1 MGFGFGDHMDEWLD
15 VTEVVHRADD
25 LIDMGLFDEAARLVE
40 RYAEIY
46 RDHWEIPY
54 IYSRICN
61 ETGKHA
67 QAVRYLHYSIKLGGH
82 NVDCYLGLF
91 YAYTQIG
98 RMRRGAR
105 YLFRARSKAP
115 NNSDVLSALIWY
127 YGETNRFKLGLGVFS
142 HARELGIDNPD
153 IYRNAGLIYQRL
165 GDYAGAGDCFRRALE
180 LAPLSD
186 ELHDLLAD
194 LYILMGQADKAIALY
209 EELLEKSENN
219 VHALSRLVFCLAQ
232 HGDTA
237 KAEEIARRTT
247 KLYPN
252 SPVGYVD
259 LAYVHLNAADFTSAL
274 EQVERALSVAPLEA
288 EAYRVKGIVLSEQE
302 HDQEAEEAFLS
313 ALSLD
318 KDNPEIMRDYYHHLR
333 KVGDFRKME
342 QVVRSVIQKEKPYC
356 VEDYWFLADH
366 YWEEGKSLKAFQCL
380 NRAHKSMPG
389 ERELLPPLI
398 TIMLDR
404 GHISYAM
411 PYLLGYV
418 DRAGWDD
425 AMKSFARHRSLQS
438 HYARESLRFL
448 RFHAERALRYRNRA
462 FMHYLRRWLAYMPW
476 VLLPPVG
483 YLLYVLRGTSGILA
497 AVGGCI
503 VLFGLARLWTFF
515 AEAPPL
521 AFRRLFH
528 GTR

>member
-1 MGFGFGDHMDEWLD
+1 MDEWLD

-25 LIDMGLFDEAARLVE
+25 LIDMGLFDEAAELVGH
-40 RYAEIY
+40 YAEIY

-54 IYSRICN
+54 VYSRICN
-61 ETGKHA
+61 ETGRYEKA
-67 QAVRYLHYSIKLGGH
+67 IRYLHYSIKLGGR

-105 YLFRARSKAP
+105 YLFRARAKAP

-127 YGETNRFKLGLGVFS
+127 YGETNRFKQGLAVYA
-142 HARELGIDNPD
+142 HARELDIDNPD
-153 IYRNAGLIYQRL
+153 TYRNAGLIYQRL
-165 GDYAGAGDCFRRALE
+165 GDYAGARDCFGHALE

-186 ELHDLLAD
+186 ELNDLLAD
-194 LYILMGQADKAIALY
+194 LYILMGQTEKAIALY
-209 EELLEKSENN
+209 EELLKRSENN

-232 HGDTA
+232 HGDTERA
-237 KAEEIARRTT
+237 GEVAGRTA

-259 LAYVHLNAADFTSAL
+259 LAYVHLNAGRFAQAL
-274 EQVERALSVAPLEA
+274 NEVERALSVAPLEA

-302 HDQEAEEAFLS
+302 QDAEADEAFRT

-318 KDNPEIMRDYYHHLR
+318 NDNPEIMRDYYHHLR
-333 KVGDFRKME
+333 KIGDFRRME

-366 YWEEGKSLKAFQCL
+366 FWEEGKSLKAFQCL

-404 GHISYAM
+404 GHVSYAM

-425 AMKSFARHRSLQS
+425 AMKSFARHRSLRGR
-438 HYARESLRFL
+438 YAKESLRFL
-448 RFHAERALRYRNRA
+448 RFHAERAQHYRRRA
-462 FMHYLRRWLAYMPW
+462 FMHYLRAWLGYTALA
-476 VLLPPVG
+476 LLPPVG
-483 YLLYVLRGTSGILA
+483 FLLFAAKGGAGLLMALA
-497 AVGGCI
+497 GSITLYAV
-503 VLFGLARLWTFF
+503 ARLWSVL
-515 AEAPPL
+515 AESPPAVL
-521 AFRRLFH
+521 RRLLH